1 MVLRKPAAVVRRA
14 RPTAATL
21 KRPAAAVAD
30 GEASEDHPH
39 RFAYMWY
46 KDETIGICKFW
57 RSRHATGIKRKQVTN
72 FRHAGWTDDEI
83 RQAGEECVE
92 ALASETIRAKK
103 DEIDAFM
110 ARYVQQQEG

>member
-1 MVLRKPAAVVRRA
+1 MGSLRSLWFLGSLLQWLMGKPARIIPIGLHTCGTRTKQSAF
-14 RPTAATL
+14 
-21 KRPAAAVAD
+21 
-30 GEASEDHPH
+30 AS
-39 RFAYMWY
+39 
-46 KDETIGICKFW
+46 FW

-72 FRHAGWTDDEI
+72 FRHAGWTEDEI